1 MDTLVLLRGRCFK
14 YNIFFNYYHLSKT
27 MDIIIIAAMAANYVI
42 GRDNAIP
49 WSLPDDLRQFKEKT
63 LGHALVM
70 GRKTYESLGHP
81 LQGRMNVVIS
91 RNRALH
97 IPGCSVAPDF
107 TQALE
112 LCKNHKKTFIIGG
125 GQIFK
130 LGLTVADT
138 LILTLLE
145 REVIGDTTFPDFSNR
160 GFVEIS
166 RERYNTSEPFSVITY
181 QLLNRPLINK

>member
-1 MDTLVLLRGRCFK
+1 
-14 YNIFFNYYHLSKT
+14 
-27 MDIIIIAAMAANYVI
+27 MDIIIIAAMAANCVI

-81 LQGRMNVVIS
+81 LHGRMNVVIS
-91 RNRALH
+91 RNRDLQ

-130 LGLTVADT
+130 LGLSVADT
-138 LILTLLE
+138 SSSPFLKEKLSAIPPSLISPTGGLL
-145 REVIGDTTFPDFSNR
+145 RSQGNGSTRVNHFP
-160 GFVEIS
+160 
-166 RERYNTSEPFSVITY
+166 
-181 QLLNRPLINK
+181 